1 MNVFKVLGLT
11 WRTEQD
17 DFVFDLRNLLNL
29 LKKTSNTK
37 RGILQAAA
45 RIYDPVGLLSPFTIR
60 AKCLFQ
66 KLWERGLEWDCELPE
81 DLSKL
86 WHQWCEGLP
95 DIENIKISRCYQEA
109 LVKQTDPVTTGVH
122 VFSDAS
128 ESAYCAAA
136 YLRVIPEDG
145 ECVVSLITSKTRDAP
160 LKKVTLPRLEL
171 LGALIGARLGN
182 YLIKHLDMEKS
193 HVKL

>member
-1 MNVFKVLGLT
+1 M
-11 WRTEQD
+11 
-17 DFVFDLRNLLNL
+17 
-29 LKKTSNTK
+29 
-37 RGILQAAA
+37 
-45 RIYDPVGLLSPFTIR
+45 
-60 AKCLFQ
+60 
-66 KLWERGLEWDCELPE
+66 
-81 DLSKL
+81 
-86 WHQWCEGLP
+86 
-95 DIENIKISRCYQEA
+95 
-109 LVKQTDPVTTGVH
+109 KQTGPVTTGVH

-182 YLIKHLDMEKS
+182 HLIKHLDMEKS
-193 HVKL
+193 QVKL